1 MHVTSK
7 VNLEFTQVPILT
19 KSSGQQSAISSHIFG
34 EAKVIRG
41 FLSTWGV
48 MPLTPPPRI
57 VQGTNV
63 KPIF

>member
-48 MPLTPPPRI
+48 MPLTPPHI